1 MSLSTVEKD
10 FHTFEL
16 ADLRSYD
23 EYIPFSIHE
32 FVVSA
37 ERHILLVEQLLDI
50 FSDTNTPLRIF
61 VTESASGVVV
71 ALRSKV
77 TILAQIFV
85 NLNPRYLII
94 C

>member
-1 MSLSTVEKD
+1 MSLSTVKND

-23 EYIPFSIHE
+23 EYFPFIIHE
-32 FVVSA
+32 FIVSA

-50 FSDTNTPLRIF
+50 FSDTNASLRIS

-71 ALRSKV
+71 VLRSKV
-77 TILAQIFV
+77 TILAHIFV
-85 NLNPRYLII
+85 NLNPRCLII
-94 C
+94 G